1 MSKWKYKNVTLSP
14 SDHFINRCNKEGQE
28 RWELVDVEGLL
39 NEFGNLKI
47 LYLTFK
53 REIIEDKT
61 AEMIQEIESLK
72 HDIIEG
78 SFAGGYNK
86 GLSDAIDK
94 IK

>member
-1 MSKWKYKNVTLSP
+1 MKWEYKNVTLSP

-28 RWELVDVEGLL
+28 RWELVDVERCL
-39 NEFGNLKI
+39 NQFGNPT
-47 LYLTFK
+47 YLTFK